1 MVAAAAVVVWHSH
14 LGGPMP
20 FYPSSNSPQ
29 ARAFPPSTSHG
40 AGRAAPTRN
49 KREALGPAKTEPP
62 VKGIVGGEGG
72 NGRGMR
78 RGTPIEKGRGC

>member
-29 ARAFPPSTSHG
+29 ARAFPPHPLPMEQG
-40 AGRAAPTRN
+40 EQHPLEIKG
-49 KREALGPAKTEPP
+49 EALGPAKSEPT
-62 VKGIVGGEGG
+62 VKGIVGGRVAMGG
-72 NGRGMR
+72 GWG
-78 RGTPIEKGRGC
+78 GEHP